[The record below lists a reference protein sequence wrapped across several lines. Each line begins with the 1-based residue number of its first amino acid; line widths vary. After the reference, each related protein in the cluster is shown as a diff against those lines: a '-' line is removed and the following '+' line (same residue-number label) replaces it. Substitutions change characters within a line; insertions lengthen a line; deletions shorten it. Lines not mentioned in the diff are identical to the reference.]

1 MQSTSG
7 SNLRRSNNMA
17 KKTELTPVSAR
28 DLQIIEYRGHRVVTT
43 EQLAAGYG
51 TDVENIRRNFNRNK
65 SRFVEGKH
73 YFQVAGG
80 ELENLRVTFSPAQ
93 ISNKTRSLTLWTER
107 GAANHAKM
115 LETDQAWNY
124 HEDLVEF
131 YFTQRDAIA
140 TPANQLTISR
150 KELALMIIEAEER
163 AEATALENKILNAT
177 VESLEKHFTKGMT
190 IPAFCKGLNGVN
202 VSKMSWWAYQ
212 RNWLYNAQR
221 DPEKNPK
228 WRVASYARDKY
239 LTEDETKITPHG
251 QDEFKKFTPVLLEQ
265 GCHRLYQLYMKGEL
279 PMKKTWNGEYSHDKA
294 IYTPEDKV

>member
-1 MQSTSG
+1 
-7 SNLRRSNNMA
+7 MA
-17 KKTELTPVSAR
+17 MKTELTPVAAR
-28 DLQIIEYRGHRVVTT
+28 DLQRIEYRGQRVVTT

-51 TDVENIRRNFNRNK
+51 STEQMITNNFNRNK

-73 YFQVAGG
+73 YFKVEG
-80 ELENLRVTFSPAQ
+80 EELQELKRLNSLRGLVSKYTSQ
-93 ISNKTRSLTLWTER
+93 LILWTER

-115 LETDQAWNY
+115 LETDQAWSY

-140 TPANQLTISR
+140 LPVSR
-150 KELALMIIEAEER
+150 KELAMMVIEAEER
-163 AEATALENKILNAT
+163 AEAAALENKTLNAT

-190 IPAFCKGLNGVN
+190 IPAFCKCLNGVN
-202 VSKMSWWAYQ
+202 VSKMSWWAFQ
-212 RNWLYNAQR
+212 RKWLYNEQR

-251 QDEFKKFTPVLLEQ
+251 QDEFTKFTPVLLEQ

-294 IYTPEDKV
+294 IYTPEEK

>member
-1 MQSTSG
+1 
-7 SNLRRSNNMA
+7 MA
-17 KKTELTPVSAR
+17 MKTELTPVAAR
-28 DLQIIEYRGHRVVTT
+28 DLQIIEYRGQRVVTT

-51 TDVENIRRNFNRNK
+51 TDMENIRRNFNRNK

-73 YFQVAGG
+73 YFQISGT
-80 ELENLRVTFSPAQ
+80 ELENLRVSFSPAQ

-115 LETDQAWNY
+115 LETDQAWGY

-140 TPANQLTISR
+140 APSTQVALSR
-150 KELALMIIEAEER
+150 KQLALMVIEAEER
-163 AEATALENKILNAT
+163 AEAAALENKTLSAT

-190 IPAFCKGLNGVN
+190 IPAFCKALNGVN
-202 VSKMSWWAYQ
+202 INKMMWWVFE
-212 RNWLYNAQR
+212 RDWVFNEQR
-221 DPEKNPK
+221 DPEKDPR

-239 LTEDETKITPHG
+239 LTEDQTQITPHG
-251 QDEFKKFTPVLLEQ
+251 KDAFTKFTPVLLEK

-294 IYTPEDKV
+294 IYTPEGM

>member
-1 MQSTSG
+1 
-7 SNLRRSNNMA
+7 MA
-17 KKTELTPVSAR
+17 KKTELTPVAAR
-28 DLQIIEYRGHRVVTT
+28 NLQIIEYRGQRVVTT

-51 TDVENIRRNFNRNK
+51 ASVKNIQDNFLNNRQ
-65 SRFVEGKH
+65 RFIEGKH
-73 YFQVAGG
+73 FFRVEGD
-80 ELENLRVTFSPAQ
+80 ELRELKNRPEIIGLVGKNA
-93 ISNKTRSLTLWTER
+93 RSLTLWTER

-131 YFTQRDAIA
+131 YFNQRDAIA
-140 TPANQLTISR
+140 APSTQVALSR
-150 KELALMIIEAEER
+150 KELALMVIEAEER
-163 AEATALENKILNAT
+163 AEAAALENKTLNAT
-177 VESLEKHFTKGMT
+177 VESLEKHFTKGVT

-202 VSKMSWWAYQ
+202 VSKMSWWAFQ
-212 RNWLYNAQR
+212 RKWLYNDQR

-251 QDEFKKFTPVLLEQ
+251 QDEFTKFTPVLLEQ

-294 IYTPEDKV
+294 IYTPEDKA

>member
-1 MQSTSG
+1 
-7 SNLRRSNNMA
+7 MA
-17 KKTELTPVSAR
+17 KKTELAMVSAR
-28 DLQIIEYRGHRVVTT
+28 DLQLIEYRGQRVVTT
-43 EQLAAGYG
+43 EQLAAGYSA
-51 TDVENIRRNFNRNK
+51 TEKMLTNNFSRNE

-73 YFQVAGG
+73 YFKVEGD
-80 ELENLRVTFSPAQ
+80 ELQELKRLPSLRGLVSKYTSQ
-93 ISNKTRSLTLWTER
+93 LILWTER

-131 YFTQRDAIA
+131 YFNQRDAIA
-140 TPANQLTISR
+140 APSTQVALSR
-150 KELALMIIEAEER
+150 KELALMVIEAEER
-163 AEATALENKILNAT
+163 AEAAALENKTLNAT

-265 GCHRLYQLYMKGEL
+265 GCHRLYRLYMKGEL

-294 IYTPEDKV
+294 IYTPEDKA

>member
-1 MQSTSG
+1 
-7 SNLRRSNNMA
+7 MA
-17 KKTELTPVSAR
+17 MKTELTPVAAR
-28 DLQIIEYRGHRVVTT
+28 DLQRIEYRGQRVVTT

-51 TDVENIRRNFNRNK
+51 ASIKNIQDNFLNNRR
-65 SRFVEGKH
+65 RFIEGKH
-73 YFQVAGG
+73 FFRVEGD
-80 ELENLRVTFSPAQ
+80 ELRELKNRPEIIGLVGKNA
-93 ISNKTRSLTLWTER
+93 RSLTLWTER

-131 YFTQRDAIA
+131 YFNQRDAIA
-140 TPANQLTISR
+140 APSTQVALSR
-150 KELALMIIEAEER
+150 KELALMVIEAEER
-163 AEATALENKILNAT
+163 AEATALENKTLNAT

-202 VSKMSWWAYQ
+202 VSKMSWWAFQ
-212 RNWLYNAQR
+212 RKWLYNDQR

-294 IYTPEDKV
+294 IYTPEEK